1 MKSPVRNAALAACVA
16 VAMRGAPVFAQTV
29 IDFETWGSGSPTTA
43 GTAIGVDDFAAYG
56 VHITG
61 NAWIGQCGGGC
72 PDPINGHFMQSH
84 SYQAGATLTFDG
96 TIDAL
101 DFWVP
106 TYSTGTASAYDALG
120 NLIGSV
126 FFPMDFNVDHY
137 LLSGPDIS
145 QIIITSDGFYG
156 LDQLSYTLTPA
167 AASPLPEPAS
177 WALMIGGF
185 AMIGASMRRRRLTA
199 APAD

>member
-1 MKSPVRNAALAACVA
+1 MLVRAAALAACV
-16 VAMRGAPVFAQTV
+16 MTMCGAPASAQTV
-29 IDFETWGSGSPTTA
+29 IDFETWGDGSATTA

-61 NAWIGQCGGGC
+61 NAWIGQCGSGC

-84 SYQAGATLTFDG
+84 VYQAGATLTFDG

-106 TYSTGTASAYDALG
+106 TYSAGTASAYDAMG
-120 NLIGSV
+120 NLVGSV
-126 FFPMDFNVDHY
+126 SFPLDFDVDHY
-137 LLSGPDIS
+137 LLSGADIS

-156 LDQLSYTLTPA
+156 VDQLSFTLTPA
-167 AASPLPEPAS
+167 AASPSPEPAS

-185 AMIGASMRRRRLTA
+185 GLVGAAMRRRRTA
-199 APAD
+199 QAGFG